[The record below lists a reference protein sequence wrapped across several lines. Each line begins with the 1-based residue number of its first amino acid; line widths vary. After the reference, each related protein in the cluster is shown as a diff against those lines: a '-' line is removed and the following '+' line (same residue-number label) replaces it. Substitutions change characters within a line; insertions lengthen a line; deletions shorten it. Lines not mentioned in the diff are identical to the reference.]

1 MNPLNIRKKTPMPS
15 MSFTPQVRLAARIC
29 IVGGAGFFILAIAA
43 LTVPELAPGNPPVT
57 WLQVLFAVLHL
68 CQIAGI
74 AAIGFTGAVGR
85 AGMVGLWLAAGGA
98 ATFAVAELMVLISTP
113 GSETAFGLG
122 SLLTI
127 VGLSIAGGSVL
138 HQRTWDG
145 PGRFLPLALG
155 AYNLVLVLVLSTA
168 PAQLGIVA
176 LALNAVL
183 WTLLGWSL
191 SETRSTVPLRGG
203 LA

>member
-1 MNPLNIRKKTPMPS
+1 MPS
-15 MSFTPQVRLAARIC
+15 MSVTPQVRLAARAC
-29 IVGGAGFFILAIAA
+29 MVSGAGFFILAIAA
-43 LTVPELAPGNPPVT
+43 LAVPDLAPGAPPVT
-57 WLQVLFAVLHL
+57 WLQVLLAVLHM
-68 CQIAGI
+68 CQMAGM
-74 AAIGFTGAVGR
+74 AAIGLAGAVGR
-85 AGMVGLWLAAGGA
+85 AGMVGLWLAAAGA
-98 ATFAVAELMVLISTP
+98 ATFAVAELTVLVSGP
-113 GSETAFGLG
+113 GSETVFGLG

-138 HQRTWDG
+138 HQRTWNG

-155 AYNLVLVLVLSTA
+155 AYNLLMVLVLVA
-168 PAQLGIVA
+168 GPAQLVMVA

-191 SETRSTVPLRGG
+191 SETRSSAPLRAG

>member
-1 MNPLNIRKKTPMPS
+1 
-15 MSFTPQVRLAARIC
+15 MSVTPQVRLAARAC
-29 IVGGAGFFILAIAA
+29 MAGGAGFFILAIVA
-43 LTVPELAPGNPPVT
+43 LAVPALAPGAPPVV
-57 WLQVLFAVLHL
+57 WLQVLLAVLHVG
-68 CQIAGI
+68 QMAGM
-74 AAIGFTGAVGR
+74 AAIGLTGAVGR
-85 AGMVGLWLAAGGA
+85 AGMVGLWLAAAGA
-98 ATFAVAELMVLISTP
+98 ATFAVAELTLLVSRP

-122 SLLTI
+122 SLLTV

-138 HQRTWDG
+138 HQRTWNG

-155 AYNLVLVLVLSTA
+155 AYNVVMLLALALGPV
-168 PAQLGIVA
+168 QLGIVA

-191 SETRSTVPLRGG
+191 SGIRSAAPVRAE

>member
-1 MNPLNIRKKTPMPS
+1 MPS
-15 MSFTPQVRLAARIC
+15 MSVTPQVRLSARAC
-29 IVGGAGFFILAIAA
+29 MVGGAGFFILAIAA
-43 LTVPELAPGNPPVT
+43 LAVPELAPGAPPVT
-57 WLQVLFAVLHL
+57 WLQVLLAVLHM

-74 AAIGFTGAVGR
+74 AAISLTGAVGR
-85 AGMVGLWLAAGGA
+85 AGMVGLWLAAAGA
-98 ATFAVAELMVLISTP
+98 ATFAAAELTVLVSGP

-138 HQRTWDG
+138 HQRRWNG

-155 AYNLVLVLVLSTA
+155 AYNLVMILVLVA
-168 PAQLGIVA
+168 GPVQLGLVA
-176 LALNAVL
+176 LAVNAVL

-191 SETRSTVPLRGG
+191 AATRAAAPLHSELV
-203 LA
+203 